1 MAPKKD
7 WAFMN
12 IKMLQTADAD
22 NYKAILDLT
31 ASVNR
36 EYADKYNVEYHSYVG
51 IKRGYHPWHACFNRI
66 VWINEL
72 IDSGYNGWI
81 FYLDAD
87 AYIYGQDVDVR
98 DVIASA
104 NGKPAIFG
112 PGGDKGIAWD
122 VNDGVFLINT
132 ADERVRELMK
142 LWLDSFMATSDEAL
156 KNAPNWEDVPSDQPR
171 LHQILAGR
179 PSLLNAIHLADRSM
193 FNDYKASFI
202 RQALRGHGFT
212 MEERISMVAR
222 DIGSLKPASA

>member
-1 MAPKKD
+1 
-7 WAFMN
+7 MN
-12 IKMLQTADAD
+12 IKILQTADAVA
-22 NYKAILDLT
+22 YKAILDLT
-31 ASVNR
+31 ASVNQA
-36 EYADKYNVEYHSYVG
+36 YAKNFDIDYESYVG
-51 IKRGYHPWHACFNRI
+51 IKRGYFPWHACFNRI

-72 IDSGYNGWI
+72 IDSGYEGWI

-87 AYIYGQDVDVR
+87 AYIVGQDMDVR

-112 PGGDKGIAWD
+112 PGGDKGIPWD

-132 ADERVRELMK
+132 ADDRVKELMK
-142 LWLDSFMATSDEAL
+142 VWHENFMSTSDEAL
-156 KNAPNWEDVPSDQPR
+156 RNAPNWQDVPSDQPR

-179 PSLLNAIHLADRSM
+179 PSLLNAIHMAERTV

-212 MEERISMVAR
+212 MEQRIAMVAR
-222 DIGSLKPASA
+222 DIDALKTISA